1 MEWGLGSGQGLEW
14 GLGSGQGLEGAAGMR
29 ACCLWSAIGV
39 AMRSAMSRS
48 TLYPACTCEGER
60 ERVGEGGRGWE
71 ALPSR
76 RP

>member
-1 MEWGLGSGQGLEW
+1 M
-14 GLGSGQGLEGAAGMR
+14 EGAAGMR

-39 AMRSAMSRS
+39 ARRSAMSRS

-60 ERVGEGGRGWE
+60 ERVGEGERGWE

-76 RP
+76 CP

>member
-1 MEWGLGSGQGLEW
+1 MEWGLGSGQE
-14 GLGSGQGLEGAAGMR
+14 LEGAAGMR

-39 AMRSAMSRS
+39 ARRSAMSRS

-60 ERVGEGGRGWE
+60 ERGWERVGEGGRGWE

-76 RP
+76 CP